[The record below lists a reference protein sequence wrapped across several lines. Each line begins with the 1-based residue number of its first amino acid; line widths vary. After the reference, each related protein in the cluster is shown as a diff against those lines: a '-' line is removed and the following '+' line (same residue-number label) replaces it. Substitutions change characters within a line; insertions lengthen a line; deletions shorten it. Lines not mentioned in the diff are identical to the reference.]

1 MKTPNGT
8 TKKKKR
14 SAKDRSA
21 ADGDAF
27 HDPNLDMST
36 SPEAPRSSVKRKRK
50 SNGTGPSTESSK
62 KSKGKK
68 TQTLKAAKASS
79 KKVSAFEEPSP
90 PPRLGKNKACIRCR
104 EKKIKCNE
112 AKPTCN
118 QCQRGLWTCQ
128 YEGMAPKPQRSRNG
142 CLNCKQRRRKC
153 TEEKPACAY
162 CLKVDDDCNYAE
174 YY

>member
-8 TKKKKR
+8 TKKKKKR
-14 SAKDRSA
+14 SAKDPSVA
-21 ADGDAF
+21 VDDAF

-36 SPEAPRSSVKRKRK
+36 PPEAPRSSVKRKHK
-50 SNGTGPSTESSK
+50 SNGTGASTESSK

-68 TQTLKAAKASS
+68 TQIPKPAKALS
-79 KKVSAFEEPSP
+79 KKVCAFEQPSP

-118 QCQRGLWTCQ
+118 QCHKSL
-128 YEGMAPKPQRSRNG
+128 
-142 CLNCKQRRRKC
+142 
-153 TEEKPACAY
+153 
-162 CLKVDDDCNYAE
+162 
-174 YY
+174 

>member
-1 MKTPNGT
+1 MNDGPASAVKTPNGT
-8 TKKKKR
+8 TKKKKQ

-21 ADGDAF
+21 AVDDAF
-27 HDPNLDMST
+27 HDANLDMST
-36 SPEAPRSSVKRKRK
+36 SPEARKSSVKRKRK

-62 KSKGKK
+62 KLKGKK
-68 TQTLKAAKASS
+68 TQTSKAAKASS

-128 YEGMAPKPQRSRNG
+128 YAGAQEKSR
-142 CLNCKQRRRKC
+142 R
-153 TEEKPACAY
+153 AHI
-162 CLKVDDDCNYAE
+162 V
-174 YY
+174 